1 MRTRLDIF
9 TKLQPK
15 LFAVGTSTYFTTT
28 RINAQISDSYLT
40 VANARQWPDIKK
52 GFVTSTVNGQD
63 YYDYPS
69 NCQSES
75 VFKISVDGDSKYEKW
90 DFEDFM
96 REVEDNPDSTKK
108 IFSEYGRQL
117 FIFPTPTTNG
127 VSNLILWGVIQAA
140 VLTGDSD
147 ITMFTDWCDSLNDAI
162 EQDAFGNLIQNLD
175 SNKSLALIA
184 NSEKIISR
192 EYKKIANRLQRK
204 LKDQVQFDV
213 PDFFSNSSSN
223 TPGTFSR

>member
-1 MRTRLDIF
+1 MRTRLEIL

-15 LFAVGTSTYFTTT
+15 LFAVGTSTYFTVT
-28 RINAQISDSYLT
+28 RINSQISDSYLT

-52 GFVTSTVNGQD
+52 GFVTSTVSGQD

-75 VFKISVDGDSKYEKW
+75 VFKISIDGESDYDKL

-96 REVEDNPDSTKK
+96 KIAEDTPNSTQK

-127 VSNLILWGVIQAA
+127 TSNLILWGVIQAA
-140 VLTGDSD
+140 LLTGDSD

-162 EQDAFGNLIQNLD
+162 EQDAYSNLIQNID
-175 SNKSLALIA
+175 PNKSLTALDK
-184 NSEKIISR
+184 SEKIIGR
-192 EYKKIANRLQRK
+192 EYKKIADRLQRK
-204 LKDQVQFDV
+204 LKDQVQFEV
-213 PDFFSNSSSN
+213 PDYFGSSSGN
-223 TPGTFSR
+223 IGGFSR